1 MENTH
6 LNFEQVGSSDS
17 DGNSVAVEQSYQLQ
31 SALSY
36 GERGWRVLPVTDT
49 KVPLIKG
56 WPKFASADPDQIS
69 QWWTQY
75 PTANIG
81 IATGPE
87 SGIWVLDIDVKN
99 GINGWH
105 SIKER
110 FGNLDFDGNDLG
122 VTSPSG
128 GYHLYYQWDSSLPV
142 TVAANVLP
150 GIDIRGET
158 GFIIAPPSS
167 VLIDDQE
174 RFYQFNDENNTIPV
188 APEWAR
194 ELAQTTLPHAPTVG
208 KHKTDPQFNVAEVM
222 VGISEG
228 DRDNALFRYACHL
241 RGCEVPYEIAAGFL
255 LEAASRCIP
264 PFDGNIAVEKLN
276 RVYATLP
283 KRKNIFSLNQGV

>member
-1 MENTH
+1 MKNIPLKT
-6 LNFEQVGSSDS
+6 EQVGNSNSASSS
-17 DGNSVAVEQSYQLQ
+17 IAVESSYQLQ
-31 SALSY
+31 AALSY

-49 KVPLIKG
+49 KVPMIKG
-56 WPKFASADPDQIS
+56 WPKFASADPEQIK
-69 QWWTQY
+69 QWWTKH
-75 PTANIG
+75 PVANIG
-81 IATGPE
+81 IATGPG

-99 GINGWH
+99 GVNGWS
-105 SIKER
+105 SIRDR
-110 FGNLDFDGNDLG
+110 FGNIDLNVNDLG

-128 GYHLYYQWDSSLPV
+128 GYHLYYRWDSSLPV

-167 VLIDDQE
+167 VLINDRE
-174 RFYQFNDENNTIPV
+174 CLYQFNDKTKTIPD

-194 ELAQTTLPHAPTVG
+194 ELARMTLSTVTTIASQ
-208 KHKTDPQFNVAEVM
+208 KTTSQFDVEEVM

-228 DRDNALFRYACHL
+228 GRDNALFRYACHL

-264 PFDGNIAVEKLN
+264 AFDGNIAVEKLN

-283 KRKNIFSLNQGV
+283 KCKNIFSLKQGG